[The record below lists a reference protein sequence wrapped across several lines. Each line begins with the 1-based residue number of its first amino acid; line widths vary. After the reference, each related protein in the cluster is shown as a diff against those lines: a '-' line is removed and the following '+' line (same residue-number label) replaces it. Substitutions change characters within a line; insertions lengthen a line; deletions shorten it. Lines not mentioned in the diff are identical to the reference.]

1 MKNTYYLLILFF
13 LPLIFVNTSFSQI
26 EVFTANDTNIT
37 VTAGEQFSVSLE
49 SNPTT
54 GYSWAIRIS
63 EGADK
68 ILIIGSEFAKTK
80 PGRQGEGGEQL
91 WRFKALST
99 GDIKLDLI
107 YIRPWEK
114 EEPAKTITFYV
125 KVE

>member
-49 SNPTT
+49 SNPTS

-80 PGRQGEGGEQL
+80 PGKPGEGGEQL
-91 WRFKALST
+91 WRFKALSS
-99 GDIKLDLI
+99 GDAELELF

>member
-1 MKNTYYLLILFF
+1 MKKTFLLILIFF
-13 LPLIFVNTSFSQI
+13 SFLFNNSSFSQVQ
-26 EVFTANDTNIT
+26 VFTPNDTNIT
-37 VTAGEQFSVSLE
+37 VSAGEQFSISLE

-54 GYSWAIRIS
+54 GYSWAVRIPL
-63 EGADK
+63 GAEK

-80 PGRQGEGGEQL
+80 PGKPGEGGEQL
-91 WRFKALST
+91 WRFKALSS
-99 GDIKLDLI
+99 GDAELELF